1 MPGMTEHNV
10 NIPMEDKQV
19 EQAVGIRD
27 PFVKIEENRSRSM
40 PGAIHLRLR
49 EQLRKVHNGI
59 PPHPH

>member
-27 PFVKIEENRSRSM
+27 IREDREQVKVNASDHSPTTQEK
-40 PGAIHLRLR
+40 
-49 EQLRKVHNGI
+49 QLRKVRWHSDH
-59 PPHPH
+59 HPH